1 MKRAGGHRV
10 DCIMFFPY
18 LVRQCSPYA
27 NCLLGTSMK
36 HALRSTRSLQRLS
49 GLLLFEAKSHQP
61 QSRLQNSH
69 QIRKIS
75 QATMAK
81 ATEDPYRLPRNVK
94 PVHYNLLVKT
104 DLEALRFEGH
114 VAIE

>member
-10 DCIMFFPY
+10 ECIMFFPY

-27 NCLLGTSMK
+27 NCLLGTSVK
-36 HALRSTRSLQRLS
+36 HALRNTRSLQHL
-49 GLLLFEAKSHQP
+49 GGLFEAKPRQP
-61 QSRLQNSH
+61 QSQHPH
-69 QIRKIS
+69 QIREIS
-75 QATMAK
+75 QATMSK
-81 ATEDPYRLPRNVK
+81 STQDPYRLPSNVK

-104 DLEALRFEGH
+104 DLEALQFEGH

>member
-1 MKRAGGHRV
+1 
-10 DCIMFFPY
+10 
-18 LVRQCSPYA
+18 
-27 NCLLGTSMK
+27 
-36 HALRSTRSLQRLS
+36 
-49 GLLLFEAKSHQP
+49 
-61 QSRLQNSH
+61 
-69 QIRKIS
+69 
-75 QATMAK
+75 MAK